1 MFLGVDS
8 GGTKTDF
15 ILINQTGDII
25 ALHTAPTTYYH
36 EVGLEAAEVT
46 ITKGVKVVCEKAG
59 IIPENITFGFFGI
72 PSYGEDRNIT
82 PKLDNLP
89 AKILNKNQYL
99 CGNDMIC
106 GWAGSLGGKD
116 GINIVA
122 GTGSIGYGEH
132 KGRCARSGGWS
143 EIFGDE
149 GSAYWIAREGL
160 TQFTLMADGRA
171 KKGPLFD
178 IIMKQLDLV
187 EPIDLIGRIMSD
199 FNNERSKIASLAQ
212 HVFEAAKAGDI
223 TSKEIYNAAGKE
235 LSSIIEAIRMQLDWP
250 KDDIIPV
257 SYSGGVFNAGDLILK
272 PLKDNLIT
280 QYDDYQLM
288 EPAYNPVI
296 GAALYAAKSVN
307 MPVSIKALSSN

>member
-15 ILINQTGDII
+15 ILINQTGKII

-46 ITKGVKVVCEKAG
+46 ITEGIKTICEKAG
-59 IIPENITFGFFGI
+59 ITPENITFGFFGI

-160 TQFTLMADGRA
+160 AQFTLMADGRA
-171 KKGPLFD
+171 KKGPLFE
-178 IIMKQLDLV
+178 IIMKQLNLI
-187 EPIDLIGRIMSD
+187 EPFDLIGRIMSD
-199 FNNERSKIASLAQ
+199 FNNERSKIAGLA
-212 HVFEAAKAGDI
+212 HIVFDAAKAGDYAAI
-223 TSKEIYNAAGKE
+223 EIYQGAAKE

-250 KDDIIPV
+250 NDCIIPV

-272 PLKDNLIT
+272 PLKDNLIIH
-280 QYDDYQLM
+280 YDYYELI
-288 EPAYNPVI
+288 EPVYSPVI
-296 GAALYAAKSVN
+296 GAALYAAKTAK
-307 MPVSIKALSSN
+307 MPFSIKSP